1 MHKRPAAAVVRVILA
16 GMIDREPSAEDV
28 RAALEE
34 LRTADRILLSV
45 LGTTRFLKRQ
55 QRLDLIG
62 VPTADG
68 YFGDQTRRD
77 NDHASTELLAAQHAM
92 QQAMRRLGIPLD
104 TPPETLKQWG
114 LLDGIIDEVWSDFLA
129 LRHAKKNHAI
139 AERVR
144 GRVRALFARVCA
156 EHPEAAAGVAPLT
169 DDNEDG
175 ARPPTDWVKIGVA
188 AAIIVVWAALALVR

>member
-1 MHKRPAAAVVRVILA
+1 MTR
-16 GMIDREPSAEDV
+16 RELTAEDV

-45 LGTTRFLKRQ
+45 LGTTQFLQRQ
-55 QRLDLIG
+55 QRLDLLG
-62 VPTADG
+62 APTADG

-77 NDHASTELLAAQHAM
+77 NAHASTELLAAQQAM

-114 LLDGIIDEVWSDFLA
+114 LLDGIIDEVWCDFLA

-139 AERVR
+139 AGRVR

-169 DDNEDG
+169 DDSENEVR
-175 ARPPTDWVKIGVA
+175 APTDWVKIGVGVTIA
-188 AAIIVVWAALALVR
+188 VLWAVIALVR